1 MERNWDLIR
10 EILRILAEKDQ
21 IYYGKPLYDI
31 DFIEELKNKKYHKNV
46 IKYHLKIMIDEG
58 FIDGDNI
65 SSLDLIT
72 VRDFKDGL
80 YKKLCSEEPNTEH
93 YCIKEMTYQG
103 QDLWEAIKE
112 KSVWE
117 KITQYATKNKIP
129 LTLDTIKMIIP
140 MLLKT
145 MFS

>member
-10 EILRILAEKDQ
+10 EILRILAEKSPDD
-21 IYYGKPLYDI
+21 YGKSLGYDY
-31 DFIEELKNKKYHKNV
+31 FVQELSDYHENIV
-46 IKYHLKIMIDEG
+46 KYHLKMMIETE
-58 FIDGDNI
+58 FINGRNVSTI
-65 SSLDLIT
+65 AGENYL
-72 VRDFKDGL
+72 
-80 YKKLCSEEPNTEH
+80 
-93 YCIKEMTYQG
+93 IKEMTYQG

-112 KSVWE
+112 KSFWE